1 MFLAKI
7 GNNPKR
13 QQKHQKKKKK
23 CFPTDTYSCGKI
35 LFNYMVMAD

>member
-13 QQKHQKKKKK
+13 QQKHQKKKK